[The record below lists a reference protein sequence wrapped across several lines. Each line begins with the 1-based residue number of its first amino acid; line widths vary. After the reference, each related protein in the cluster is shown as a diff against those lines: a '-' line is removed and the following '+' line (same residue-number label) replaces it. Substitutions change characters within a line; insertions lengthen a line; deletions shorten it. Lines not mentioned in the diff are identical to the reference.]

1 MNAAMR
7 FRDADLRGVPVV
19 TKSGEKIGKLAAYVI
34 DAERHEVAQYVVSR
48 SSLLSKIMPDELLIH
63 PTQVISLDAEM
74 MVVEDAAVTERA
86 EARRIA
92 EHAAEAAPGGTSSM
106 KA

>member
-1 MNAAMR
+1 ML

-19 TKSGEKIGKLAAYVI
+19 TKSGEKVGKLVAYVI
-34 DAERHEVAQYVVSR
+34 DAERHEVAQYVVAR
-48 SSLLSKIMPDELLIH
+48 SSLLSKILPDELLVH
-63 PTQVISLDAEM
+63 RDQVVSLDAEM
-74 MVVEDAAVTERA
+74 MVIEDAAVTERA

-92 EHAAEAAPGGTSSM
+92 EHAAEAATGGTSSM

>member
-1 MNAAMR
+1 MR
-7 FRDADLRGVPVV
+7 FRDAELRGIPVI
-19 TKSGEKIGKLAAYVI
+19 TKSGQKIGKLAAYII

-48 SSLLSKIMPDELLIH
+48 SSLLSKILPDELLIA
-63 PTQVISLDAEM
+63 PGQVVSLDAEM
-74 MVVEDAAVTERA
+74 MVVEDNAVGERA

-92 EHAAEAAPGGTSSM
+92 ERTAEAASGGANSM

>member
-1 MNAAMR
+1 MR

-19 TKSGEKIGKLAAYVI
+19 TKSGDKVGKLAAYVI
-34 DAERHEVAQYVVSR
+34 DAGRHEIAQYVVAR
-48 SSLLSKIMPDELLIH
+48 SSLLSKILPDELLVH
-63 PTQVISLDAEM
+63 PDQVVSLDAEM
-74 MVVEDAAVTERA
+74 MVIEDAAVTERA

-92 EHAAEAAPGGTSSM
+92 ERAAEAASGGTSSM